1 MCHRDGLGRPAPA
14 RFRVSGNPPADHL
27 RSTRRATCSM
37 RIKAALEPARPTCLG
52 HSERWAR
59 CRTQTYPYPSVCS
72 AATGRNCAIRISA
85 SAADDTWPVCSRQ
98 RLKAAIV
105 AKGPEGKKTRNLR
118 IGGFLLAATSMNDRP
133 LRCSAERSPC
143 DCGILCAASAR
154 SEKTEFTGWA
164 LSRLAAVQRNI
175 LVHSYLNVSSQRYG
189 TTRMQL
195 QRMPAIHPPC

>member
-164 LSRLAAVQRNI
+164 QTGLAAMRQQSCSEIV
-175 LVHSYLNVSSQRYG
+175 SYL
-189 TTRMQL
+189 TRQMAAASPKRTL
-195 QRMPAIHPPC
+195 VL